1 MEKIIVNKEV
11 ASLLEKVSGS
21 ISEKNNYGWMVS
33 KLLNFINDDYVAN
46 RQTVN
51 TTQEWLDNNDVTVAD
66 IENAFKH
73 GWEEMYEFKVGDIV
87 KFPYGHCDSGYYPA
101 IKKIVDNNVFFE
113 DGTYI
118 LKSFLTLVCTA
129 GSREDLKK

>member
-11 ASLLEKVSGS
+11 AELLQKTKDACVHILEAKNYARAVYYFLGSAEVSRVGT
-21 ISEKNNYGWMVS
+21 
-33 KLLNFINDDYVAN
+33 L
-46 RQTVN
+46 
-51 TTQEWLDNNDVTVAD
+51 TQQWLDRNNVTVAD

-73 GWEEMYEFKVGDIV
+73 GWEEIYEFKVGDIV

-118 LKSFLTLVCTA
+118 LKSFVTLVCTA